1 MKTIE
6 EKAVSAVK
14 DRYPGL
20 SESKLRKIV
29 HEVMLEEG
37 ERELEGLRKTV
48 AMGDPE

>member
-14 DRYPGL
+14 DRYPGI
-20 SESKLRKIV
+20 SESKLREIV
-29 HEVMLEEG
+29 REVVWEEE
-37 ERELEGLRKTV
+37 ERELEELRKTV

>member
-6 EKAVSAVK
+6 EKTVDAVK
-14 DRYPGL
+14 ERYPGL

-29 HEVMLEEG
+29 HEVIREDE
-37 ERELEGLRKTV
+37 ERELEELRKTV